1 LVIILNFKGPQ
12 VACADYALRRLRL
25 PVVLEYE
32 DDRFVDIVGKEKGL
46 LESYRARRCRRLL
59 TQISGCIGVS
69 PHLLSQVPE
78 DTPRMLLRGAVA
90 DDIMQASKVPTCK
103 RANRILFSGTH
114 IESSGVH
121 RLMEAWRSGPIPGW
135 ELHITGHGQLT
146 PRLREVAANIPGVF
160 FHGLVTR
167 EQLIQLMS
175 SAEICVNPH
184 AVSQVQGNVFAF
196 KVIEYL
202 AAGAHCLTTPM
213 GQLEQEL
220 ERGIT
225 YMPDNEP
232 ATISATL
239 KRVIEEPR
247 FARTAPQAAQQTYG
261 KQAVSESLNI
271 FLEQVSHRNRTA
283 VAGEMLRASGY
294 RAVSV
299 PADPHYDLRR

>member
-1 LVIILNFKGPQ
+1 
-12 VACADYALRRLRL
+12 L

-46 LESYRARRCRRLL
+46 LESFRARRCQRLL

-114 IESSGVH
+114 IESNGAH

-146 PRLREVAANIPGVF
+146 PRLREMAANIPGVF

-213 GQLEQEL
+213 GKLELEL

-232 ATISATL
+232 ATISASL
-239 KRVIEEPR
+239 KRVIEELR
-247 FARTAPQAAQQTYG
+247 FARTAPKAAQQTYG
-261 KQAVSESLNI
+261 QQAVSDSLNN
-271 FLEQVSHRNRTA
+271 FLEQVSLRNRTA

-294 RAVSV
+294 SAVSA
-299 PADPHYDLRR
+299 PADQHCDLRH